1 MRNFTRC
8 WHDRKTKTQGA
19 FLLAIA
25 SIPGLEPQVLTQAFQ
40 GEAPSGDASVYE
52 RRGVL
57 FFKRQDVMEKYS
69 SSDVGF
75 GTHDQSRTSD
85 RADKAKHLLLFQKQ
99 CCDCATY

>member
-1 MRNFTRC
+1 
-8 WHDRKTKTQGA
+8 
-19 FLLAIA
+19 
-25 SIPGLEPQVLTQAFQ
+25 
-40 GEAPSGDASVYE
+40 
-52 RRGVL
+52 
-57 FFKRQDVMEKYS
+57 MEKYS